1 MEEVTIL
8 QRSPNHAEYGHR
20 TVEDLTA
27 ANTIVNTAV
36 KRPRSKIM
44 NGLSVDRDTLI
55 HNHFPESASNQR
67 HGPNNYSSE
76 DEDEARFKSPF
87 NARSNN
93 RDYKNKQRGMT
104 QRNSLNKNQSH
115 KFFGQHH
122 KLQGKSDNRQFDHRL
137 ITPMN

>member
-1 MEEVTIL
+1 MILVQDIASQPSDHVHEEGHDIFTF
-8 QRSPNHAEYGHR
+8 EY
-20 TVEDLTA
+20 VEDLTA

-55 HNHFPESASNQR
+55 QNHFPESVSNQR

-93 RDYKNKQRGMT
+93 RDYNNK
-104 QRNSLNKNQSH
+104 
-115 KFFGQHH
+115 
-122 KLQGKSDNRQFDHRL
+122 
-137 ITPMN
+137 